1 MLNALEREKAGAGEK
16 VGASMS
22 VKATFNVDVLSR
34 VTGGHGDMETWGE
47 QSGHNLHGPG
57 SSRRGAA
64 GGSGGDRWDA
74 LARSPGH
81 DGPRGQDKG
90 FALAPGVR
98 RGMETLTCGG
108 DVVSLYIYIYIYLLS
123 TFLGN
128 HFGFTKEL
136 QRWFGEVSHTF
147 HPASLCVNILR
158 NFGTFLII
166 L

>member
-64 GGSGGDRWDA
+64 GGRGETGGMHW
-74 LARSPGH
+74 PGAQVMH
-81 DGPRGQDKG
+81 
-90 FALAPGVR
+90 
-98 RGMETLTCGG
+98 E
-108 DVVSLYIYIYIYLLS
+108 
-123 TFLGN
+123 
-128 HFGFTKEL
+128 
-136 QRWFGEVSHTF
+136 
-147 HPASLCVNILR
+147 
-158 NFGTFLII
+158 
-166 L
+166 